1 MLTRILAHGAYLKL
15 AGRIAHLILSAGKAQ
30 SPERTITRFR
40 RKQRDYFFAN
50 GKDCAEIMKLRD
62 RNPFVTG

>member
-30 SPERTITRFR
+30 SPEEPLLGFDETRQQPTAVRLFFR
-40 RKQRDYFFAN
+40 QW
-50 GKDCAEIMKLRD
+50 
-62 RNPFVTG
+62 